1 MSGNTIGQIFRVTT
15 WGESH
20 GHATGAVIDGCPPG
34 IALSPDHFTAAMAR
48 RKGGSL
54 VSATARSEADEPR
67 ILSGVYEGVTT
78 GTPIAIAIHNAD
90 SRSGDYDRLR
100 EVYRPG
106 HGDITY
112 DAKYGHRDHRGG
124 GRASG
129 RETAARVAAG
139 EIARAVLAEAGVEV
153 LGYTVAVG
161 GERATTDTATGPL
174 SATVTRESI
183 DASPLLCPDPE
194 ATSRM
199 LALLDSV
206 VADGDSIGGVVELV
220 VRRAPAGLGEPV
232 FEKLDA
238 ALAAALMSIGTVK
251 AVEIGA
257 GVESARLLGSEMN
270 DPIVPGGFGEPSRA
284 GEYGTGPQGAASRAA
299 FRTNHAGGILAG
311 ISDGDD
317 IVVRIACKPI
327 PSISIEQDTVDR
339 HGNPT
344 KVVVGGRH
352 DACVLPRIVPVA
364 EAMVC
369 IVLADHLLRQRAI
382 QRPER
387 GEVL

>member
-34 IALSPDHFTAAMAR
+34 ISIDPGDFAAAMAR

-54 VSATARSEADEPR
+54 VSATSRTEADEPR
-67 ILSGVYEGVTT
+67 ILSGVFEGKTT

-100 EVYRPG
+100 DVYRPG

-139 EIARAVLAEAGVEV
+139 EIARAVLADAGIEV
-153 LGYTVAVG
+153 LGYTLAIG
-161 GERATTDTATGPL
+161 DEWADRTTATGPL
-174 SATVTRESI
+174 SSVVDRASV

-199 LALLDSV
+199 LALLDQV
-206 VADGDSIGGVVELV
+206 VAEGDSIGGVVEIV
-220 VRRAPAGLGEPV
+220 VRRVPAGLGEPV

-238 ALAAALMSIGTVK
+238 ALASALMSIGTVK

-257 GVESARLLGSEMN
+257 GFEAAQMRGSQMN
-270 DPIVPGGFGEPSRA
+270 DPIVPGGFGEPSAR
-284 GEYGTGPQGAASRAA
+284 GEYGSGAPAGA

-339 HGNPT
+339 SGNPA

-364 EAMVC
+364 ESMVC
-369 IVLADHLLRQRAI
+369 MVLADHLLRQRAI

>member
-20 GHATGAVIDGCPPG
+20 GHATGAVVDGCPPG
-34 IALSPDHFTAAMAR
+34 ISLDPASFTAAMAR
-48 RKGGSL
+48 RKGGAL
-54 VSATARSEADEPR
+54 ASATARAEADEPR
-67 ILSGVYEGVTT
+67 ILSGVFEGMTT

-90 SRSGDYDRLR
+90 TRSGDYDRLR
-100 EVYRPG
+100 DVYRPG

-139 EIARAVLAEAGVEV
+139 EVARAVLSDAGIEV
-153 LGYTVAVG
+153 LGYTLAIG
-161 GERATTDTATGPL
+161 DERATTDTAAGPL
-174 SATVTRESI
+174 SSVVSREDI
-183 DASPLLCPDPE
+183 DVSPLLCPDPE

-199 LALLDSV
+199 LALLDQV

-220 VRRAPAGLGEPV
+220 VRRTPAGLGEPV
-232 FEKLDA
+232 FDKLDA
-238 ALAAALMSIGTVK
+238 SLAAALMSIGTVK
-251 AVEIGA
+251 AVEIGS
-257 GVESARLLGSEMN
+257 GFESARLRGSEMN
-270 DPIVPGGFGEPSRA
+270 DPIVPGGFGEPSAR
-284 GEYGTGPQGAASRAA
+284 GEYGNDANHGASRAA

-327 PSISIEQDTVDR
+327 PSISVEQDTVDR
-339 HGNPT
+339 DGNPT
-344 KVVVGGRH
+344 KIVVGGRH

-364 EAMVC
+364 EAMIC